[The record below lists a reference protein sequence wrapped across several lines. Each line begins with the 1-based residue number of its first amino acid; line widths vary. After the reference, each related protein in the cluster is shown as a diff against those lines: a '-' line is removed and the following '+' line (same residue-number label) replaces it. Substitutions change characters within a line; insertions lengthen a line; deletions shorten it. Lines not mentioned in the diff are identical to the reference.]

1 MREKYEEELRKLNT
15 AIITMGKM
23 IEVAIESS
31 ILALMSHDS
40 NSADAIIKA
49 DDAIDEKEKEI
60 EQLCIKLLLQQQ
72 PVATDLRFITSA
84 LKMVT
89 DMERIGDHAEDIADL
104 MKKMYTSGN
113 SNKDVLGKFI
123 NSKLNEMGNEIQEML
138 NDSINAYINRDIVLA
153 KKVISSDDIVDNLYH
168 QIKKELVVQIQSK
181 TKSGEQIADYLL
193 IAKYFERIGDHA
205 TKIAEWVIFAMVG
218 DLK

>member
-40 NSADAIIKA
+40 SSADEIIKA

-72 PVATDLRFITSA
+72 PIATDLRFITSA

-89 DMERIGDHAEDIADL
+89 DMERIGDHAEDVADL
-104 MKKMYTSGN
+104 IKRMYSLN
-113 SNKDVLGKFI
+113 STNEDILGKFI

-138 NDSINAYINRDIVLA
+138 DDSIEAYINRDIVLA
-153 KKVISSDDIVDNLYH
+153 KKVIANDDIVDNLYH
-168 QIKKELVVQIQSK
+168 QIKKELVLLIQNK
-181 TKSGEQIADYLL
+181 TNFGEQIADYLL

-205 TKIAEWVIFAMVG
+205 TNIAEWVIFAMIG

>member
-1 MREKYEEELRKLNT
+1 MREKFEEELRKLNT

-31 ILALMSHDS
+31 ILALMAHDEDA
-40 NSADAIIKA
+40 ADAIMKA
-49 DDAIDEKEKEI
+49 DDVIDEKEKEI

-72 PVATDLRFITSA
+72 PMATDLRLITAA

-89 DMERIGDHAEDIADL
+89 DMERIGDHAGDVADL
-104 MKKMYTSGN
+104 LKRMCKVKGSGE
-113 SNKDVLGKFI
+113 DVIGKPI
-123 NSKLNEMGNEIQEML
+123 NSQLNEMGTAIQKML
-138 NDSINAYINRDIVLA
+138 KDSIGAYINRDVVMA
-153 KKVISSDDIVDNLYH
+153 KKVIESDDVVDGMYQ
-168 QIKKELVVQIQSK
+168 QIKKELVLQIQNKASR
-181 TKSGEQIADYLL
+181 GEQIADYLL

-205 TKIAEWVIFAMVG
+205 TNIAEWVIFAMTG